1 MFYFD
6 ILVTMTFQFKLV
18 SRQYF
23 WNFQN
28 LLEKNI
34 QLETEVTNNEAKR
47 RPIR

>member
-1 MFYFD
+1 MFYCD

-28 LLEKNI
+28 LLEKYI
-34 QLETEVTNNEAKR
+34 LLEKKVSNNEEKR
-47 RPIR
+47 RATR